1 MMTRSPY
8 IVFLILLIFFV
19 ISFITNIIGPLMPD
33 IIESF
38 NLSLTLVAL
47 IPFAF
52 FIAYGVMSIP
62 AGMLLLK
69 FKEKHLIVLAFI
81 VIFFGAILLALLP
94 SYLTALFSFF
104 IIGCGMAVLQVVINP
119 LLRVT
124 GGEEHFAMY
133 AVFAQLVFGFAS
145 FLSPLVYTQLAS
157 ETFFATDDSF
167 FHALSTFLIPK
178 ELPWISLYFLFSVI
192 SLFMILILAFS
203 KFPKVELKS
212 NEKSGALATHIKLF
226 KNKQIQLFFL
236 GMVCYVGAEQG
247 IANWISQFLNVYHG
261 INPKVLGAATISDF
275 WGLMT
280 LGGIIGLVLLRFF
293 DSRWILI
300 TFSGFAMICLI
311 VALFSTA
318 KLALIA
324 FPLTGFFLSVMYPI
338 LFSLTLNSFTEDH
351 GSISGILVTGIIGG
365 AILPLIVGWL
375 GDAVGL
381 RSAMCFLF
389 IPLAFILSTG
399 FWAKPL
405 ITNQKIRWFSEES

>member
-8 IVFLILLIFFV
+8 IVFLILLIFFI
-19 ISFITNIIGPLMPD
+19 ISFITNIIGPLIPE

-38 NLSLTLVAL
+38 DLSLTLVAL

-157 ETFFATDDSF
+157 ETFFATEHSF
-167 FHALSTFLIPK
+167 LHTLSTFLSPQ
-178 ELPWISLYFLFSVI
+178 ELPWIFLYFLFSVI
-192 SLFMILILAFS
+192 SLFMILILIFS
-203 KFPKVELKS
+203 KFPQVELKS
-212 NEKSGALATHIKLF
+212 NEKSGALGTHIKLF
-226 KNKQIQLFFL
+226 KNKQIRLFFL
-236 GMVCYVGAEQG
+236 GMICYVGAEQG

-261 INPKVLGAATISDF
+261 IDPKILEAATISDF

-280 LGGIIGLVLLRFF
+280 LGGIIGLILLKIF
-293 DSRWILI
+293 DSRWVLI
-300 TFSGFAMICLI
+300 TFSGLAMICLI
-311 VALFSTA
+311 LALFGPA
-318 KLALIA
+318 EIALIC
-324 FPLTGFFLSVMYPI
+324 FPLTGLFLSVMYPI
-338 LFSLTLNSFTEDH
+338 LFSLTLNSFADHH

-365 AILPLIVGWL
+365 AILPLIIGWF

-381 RSAMCFLF
+381 RSAMCFLIF
-389 IPLAFILSTG
+389 PLAFIVSIG

-405 ITNQKIRWFSEES
+405 ITNKKLSWFYKGS

>member
-1 MMTRSPY
+1 MPPRSPY

-69 FKEKHLIVLAFI
+69 FKEQHLIVSAFI
-81 VIFFGAILLALLP
+81 VIFFGAILFALFP

-178 ELPWISLYFLFSVI
+178 ELPWISLYFLFSII

-203 KFPKVELKS
+203 KFPKIELKS
-212 NEKSGALATHIKLF
+212 NEKSGALAVHIKLF
-226 KNKQIQLFFL
+226 KNKHIRLFFL
-236 GMVCYVGAEQG
+236 AMICYVGAEQG

>member
-1 MMTRSPY
+1 MSPRSPY

-69 FKEKHLIVLAFI
+69 FKEQHLIVSAFI
-81 VIFFGAILLALLP
+81 VIFFGAILFALFP

-178 ELPWISLYFLFSVI
+178 ELPWISLYFLFSII

-203 KFPKVELKS
+203 KFPKIELKS
-212 NEKSGALATHIKLF
+212 NEKSGALAVHIKLF
-226 KNKQIQLFFL
+226 KNKHIRLFFL
-236 GMVCYVGAEQG
+236 AMICYVGAEQG

-311 VALFSTA
+311 IALFSTA

>member
-19 ISFITNIIGPLMPD
+19 ISFITNIIGPLIPQ

-38 NLSLTLVAL
+38 DLSLTLVAL

-94 SYLTALFSFF
+94 SDLTALFSFF

-157 ETFFATDDSF
+157 ETFFATEHSF
-167 FHALSTFLIPK
+167 LHTLSTFLSLQ
-178 ELPWISLYFLFSVI
+178 ELPWIFLYFLFSVI
-192 SLFMILILAFS
+192 SLFMILILIFS

-212 NEKSGALATHIKLF
+212 NEKSGALGTHIKLF
-226 KNKQIQLFFL
+226 KNKQIRLFFL
-236 GMVCYVGAEQG
+236 GMICYVGAEQG

-261 INPKVLGAATISDF
+261 IDPKILGAATISDF

-280 LGGIIGLVLLRFF
+280 LGGIIGLILLKIF
-293 DSRWILI
+293 DSRWVLI
-300 TFSGFAMICLI
+300 TFSGLAMICLI
-311 VALFSTA
+311 LALFGPA
-318 KLALIA
+318 EIALIC
-324 FPLTGFFLSVMYPI
+324 FPLTGLFLSVMYPI
-338 LFSLTLNSFTEDH
+338 LFSLTLNSFADHH

-365 AILPLIVGWL
+365 AILPLIIGWF

-381 RSAMCFLF
+381 RSAMCFLIF
-389 IPLAFILSTG
+389 PLAFIVSIG

-405 ITNQKIRWFSEES
+405 ITNKKLSWFYKGS

>member
-8 IVFLILLIFFV
+8 IVFLILLIFFI
-19 ISFITNIIGPLMPD
+19 ISFITNIIGPLIPE

-38 NLSLTLVAL
+38 DLSLTLVAL

-157 ETFFATDDSF
+157 ETFFATEHSF
-167 FHALSTFLIPK
+167 LHTLSTFLSPQ
-178 ELPWISLYFLFSVI
+178 ELPWIFLYFLFSVI
-192 SLFMILILAFS
+192 SLFMILILIFS
-203 KFPKVELKS
+203 KFPQVELKS
-212 NEKSGALATHIKLF
+212 NEKSGALGTHIKLF
-226 KNKQIQLFFL
+226 KNKQIRLFFL
-236 GMVCYVGAEQG
+236 GMICYVGAEQG

-261 INPKVLGAATISDF
+261 IDPKILGAATISDF

-280 LGGIIGLVLLRFF
+280 LGGIIGLILLKIFVDFRPIHKFVYFF
-293 DSRWILI
+293 
-300 TFSGFAMICLI
+300 TFKVYKA
-311 VALFSTA
+311 
-318 KLALIA
+318 
-324 FPLTGFFLSVMYPI
+324 
-338 LFSLTLNSFTEDH
+338 
-351 GSISGILVTGIIGG
+351 
-365 AILPLIVGWL
+365 
-375 GDAVGL
+375 
-381 RSAMCFLF
+381 
-389 IPLAFILSTG
+389 
-399 FWAKPL
+399 
-405 ITNQKIRWFSEES
+405 

>member
-1 MMTRSPY
+1 MSPRSPY

-69 FKEKHLIVLAFI
+69 FKEQHLIVSAFI
-81 VIFFGAILLALLP
+81 VIFFGAILFALFP

-178 ELPWISLYFLFSVI
+178 ELPWISLYFLFSII

-203 KFPKVELKS
+203 KFPKIELKS
-212 NEKSGALATHIKLF
+212 NEKSGALAVHIKLF
-226 KNKQIQLFFL
+226 KNKHIRLFFL
-236 GMVCYVGAEQG
+236 AMICYVGAEQG

-300 TFSGFAMICLI
+300 TFSGFTMICLI
-311 VALFSTA
+311 IALFSTA

>member
-1 MMTRSPY
+1 
-8 IVFLILLIFFV
+8 
-19 ISFITNIIGPLMPD
+19 
-33 IIESF
+33 
-38 NLSLTLVAL
+38 
-47 IPFAF
+47 
-52 FIAYGVMSIP
+52 
-62 AGMLLLK
+62 
-69 FKEKHLIVLAFI
+69 
-81 VIFFGAILLALLP
+81 
-94 SYLTALFSFF
+94 
-104 IIGCGMAVLQVVINP
+104 
-119 LLRVT
+119 
-124 GGEEHFAMY
+124 
-133 AVFAQLVFGFAS
+133 
-145 FLSPLVYTQLAS
+145 
-157 ETFFATDDSF
+157 
-167 FHALSTFLIPK
+167 
-178 ELPWISLYFLFSVI
+178 
-192 SLFMILILAFS
+192 MILILAFS
-203 KFPKVELKS
+203 KFPKIELKS

-226 KNKQIQLFFL
+226 KNKHIRLFFL
-236 GMVCYVGAEQG
+236 AMICYVGAEQG

-311 VALFSTA
+311 IALFSTA

>member
-1 MMTRSPY
+1 MPPRSPY

-69 FKEKHLIVLAFI
+69 FKEQHLIVSAFI
-81 VIFFGAILLALLP
+81 VIFFGAILFALFP

-178 ELPWISLYFLFSVI
+178 ELPWISLYFLFSII

-203 KFPKVELKS
+203 KFPKIELKS
-212 NEKSGALATHIKLF
+212 NEKSGALAVHIKLF
-226 KNKQIQLFFL
+226 KNKHIRLFFL
-236 GMVCYVGAEQG
+236 AMICYVGAEQG

-311 VALFSTA
+311 IALFSTA

>member
-1 MMTRSPY
+1 MMPRSPY

-19 ISFITNIIGPLMPD
+19 ISFITNIIGPLIPQ

-38 NLSLTLVAL
+38 DLSLTLVAL

-157 ETFFATDDSF
+157 ETFFATEHSF
-167 FHALSTFLIPK
+167 LHTLSTFLSPQ
-178 ELPWISLYFLFSVI
+178 ELPWIFLYFLFSVI
-192 SLFMILILAFS
+192 SLFMILILIFS

-212 NEKSGALATHIKLF
+212 NEKSGALGTHIKLF
-226 KNKQIQLFFL
+226 KNKQIRLFFL
-236 GMVCYVGAEQG
+236 GMICYVGAEQG

-261 INPKVLGAATISDF
+261 IDPKILGAATISDF

-280 LGGIIGLVLLRFF
+280 LGGIIGLILLKIF
-293 DSRWILI
+293 DSRWVLI
-300 TFSGFAMICLI
+300 TFSGLAMICLI
-311 VALFSTA
+311 LALFGPA
-318 KLALIA
+318 EIALIC
-324 FPLTGFFLSVMYPI
+324 FPLTGLFLSVMYPI
-338 LFSLTLNSFTEDH
+338 LFSLTLNSFADHH

-365 AILPLIVGWL
+365 AILPLIIGWF

-381 RSAMCFLF
+381 RSAMCFLIF
-389 IPLAFILSTG
+389 PLAFIVSIG

-405 ITNQKIRWFSEES
+405 ITNKKLSWFYKES

>member
-8 IVFLILLIFFV
+8 IVFLILLIFFI
-19 ISFITNIIGPLMPD
+19 ISFITNIIGPLIPE

-38 NLSLTLVAL
+38 DLSLTLVAL

-157 ETFFATDDSF
+157 ETFFATEHSF
-167 FHALSTFLIPK
+167 LHTLSTFLSPQ
-178 ELPWISLYFLFSVI
+178 ELPWIFLYFLFSVI
-192 SLFMILILAFS
+192 SLFMILILIFS
-203 KFPKVELKS
+203 KFPQVELKS
-212 NEKSGALATHIKLF
+212 NEKSGALGTHIKLF
-226 KNKQIQLFFL
+226 KNKQIRLFFL
-236 GMVCYVGAEQG
+236 GMICYVGAEQG

-261 INPKVLGAATISDF
+261 IDPKILGAATISDF

-280 LGGIIGLVLLRFF
+280 LGGIIGLILLKIF
-293 DSRWILI
+293 DSRWVLI
-300 TFSGFAMICLI
+300 TFSGLAMICLI
-311 VALFSTA
+311 LALFGPA
-318 KLALIA
+318 EIALIC
-324 FPLTGFFLSVMYPI
+324 FPLTGLFLSVMYPI
-338 LFSLTLNSFTEDH
+338 LFSLTLNSFADHH

-365 AILPLIVGWL
+365 AILPLIIGWF

-381 RSAMCFLF
+381 RSAMCFLIF
-389 IPLAFILSTG
+389 PLAFIVSIG

-405 ITNQKIRWFSEES
+405 ITNKKLSWFYKGS

>member
-1 MMTRSPY
+1 
-8 IVFLILLIFFV
+8 
-19 ISFITNIIGPLMPD
+19 MPD

-69 FKEKHLIVLAFI
+69 FKEQHLIVSAFI
-81 VIFFGAILLALLP
+81 VIFFGAILFALFP

-178 ELPWISLYFLFSVI
+178 ELPWISLYFLFSII

-203 KFPKVELKS
+203 KFPKIELKS
-212 NEKSGALATHIKLF
+212 NEKSGALAVHIKLF
-226 KNKQIQLFFL
+226 KNKHIRLFFL
-236 GMVCYVGAEQG
+236 AMICCVGAEQG

-300 TFSGFAMICLI
+300 TFSGLAMICLI
-311 VALFSTA
+311 LALFGPA
-318 KLALIA
+318 EIALIC

-365 AILPLIVGWL
+365 AILPLIIGWL

-389 IPLAFILSTG
+389 IPLTFILSTG
-399 FWAKPL
+399 FWARPL
-405 ITNQKIRWFSEES
+405 ITNQKIRWFSKGS

>member
-19 ISFITNIIGPLMPD
+19 ISFITNIIGPLIPQ

-38 NLSLTLVAL
+38 DLSLTLVAL

-157 ETFFATDDSF
+157 ETFFATEHSF
-167 FHALSTFLIPK
+167 LHTLSTFLSLQ
-178 ELPWISLYFLFSVI
+178 ELPWIFLYFLFSVI
-192 SLFMILILAFS
+192 SLFMILILIFS

-212 NEKSGALATHIKLF
+212 NEKSGALGTHIKLF
-226 KNKQIQLFFL
+226 KNKQIRLFFL
-236 GMVCYVGAEQG
+236 GMICYVGAEQG

-261 INPKVLGAATISDF
+261 IDPKILGAATISDF

-280 LGGIIGLVLLRFF
+280 LGGIIGLILLKIF
-293 DSRWILI
+293 DSRWVLI
-300 TFSGFAMICLI
+300 TFSGLAMICLI
-311 VALFSTA
+311 LALFGPA
-318 KLALIA
+318 EIALIC
-324 FPLTGFFLSVMYPI
+324 FPLTGLFLSVMYPI
-338 LFSLTLNSFTEDH
+338 LFSLTLNSFADHH

-365 AILPLIVGWL
+365 AILPLIIGWF

-381 RSAMCFLF
+381 RSAMCFLIF
-389 IPLAFILSTG
+389 PLAFIVSIG

-405 ITNQKIRWFSEES
+405 IINKKLSWFYKES

>member
-19 ISFITNIIGPLMPD
+19 ISFITNIIGPLIPQ

-38 NLSLTLVAL
+38 DLSLTLVAL

-157 ETFFATDDSF
+157 ETFFATEHSF
-167 FHALSTFLIPK
+167 LHTLSTFLSLQ
-178 ELPWISLYFLFSVI
+178 ELPWIFLYFLFSVI
-192 SLFMILILAFS
+192 SLFMILILIFS

-212 NEKSGALATHIKLF
+212 NEKSGALGTHIKLF
-226 KNKQIQLFFL
+226 KNKQIRLFFL
-236 GMVCYVGAEQG
+236 GMICYVGAEQG

-261 INPKVLGAATISDF
+261 IDPKILGAATISDF

-280 LGGIIGLVLLRFF
+280 LGGIIGLILLKIF
-293 DSRWILI
+293 DSRWVLI
-300 TFSGFAMICLI
+300 TFSGLAMICLI
-311 VALFSTA
+311 LALFGPA
-318 KLALIA
+318 EIALIC
-324 FPLTGFFLSVMYPI
+324 FPLTGLFLSVMYPI
-338 LFSLTLNSFTEDH
+338 LFSLTLNSFADHH

-365 AILPLIVGWL
+365 AILPLIIGWF

-381 RSAMCFLF
+381 RSAMCFLIF
-389 IPLAFILSTG
+389 PLAFIVSIG

-405 ITNQKIRWFSEES
+405 ITNKKLSWFYKES

>member
-1 MMTRSPY
+1 MTRSPY
-8 IVFLILLIFFV
+8 IVFLILLIFFI
-19 ISFITNIIGPLMPD
+19 ISFITNIIGPLIPE

-38 NLSLTLVAL
+38 DLSLTLVAL

-157 ETFFATDDSF
+157 ETFFATEHSF
-167 FHALSTFLIPK
+167 LHTLSTFLSPQ
-178 ELPWISLYFLFSVI
+178 ELPWIFLYFLFSVI
-192 SLFMILILAFS
+192 SLFMILILIFS
-203 KFPKVELKS
+203 KFPQVELKS
-212 NEKSGALATHIKLF
+212 NEKSGALGTHIKLF
-226 KNKQIQLFFL
+226 KNKQIRLFFL
-236 GMVCYVGAEQG
+236 GMICYVGAEQG

-261 INPKVLGAATISDF
+261 IDPKILGAATISDF

-280 LGGIIGLVLLRFF
+280 LGGIIGLILLKIF
-293 DSRWILI
+293 DSRWVLI
-300 TFSGFAMICLI
+300 TFSGLAMICLI
-311 VALFSTA
+311 LALFGPA
-318 KLALIA
+318 EIALIC
-324 FPLTGFFLSVMYPI
+324 FPLTGLFLSVMYPI
-338 LFSLTLNSFTEDH
+338 LFSLTLNSFADHH

-365 AILPLIVGWL
+365 AILPLIIGWF

-381 RSAMCFLF
+381 RSAMCFLIF
-389 IPLAFILSTG
+389 PLAFIVSIG

-405 ITNQKIRWFSEES
+405 ITNKKLSWFYKGS

>member
-1 MMTRSPY
+1 MMPRSPY

-69 FKEKHLIVLAFI
+69 FKEKHLIVSAFI

-124 GGEEHFAMY
+124 GGEEHFTMY

-145 FLSPLVYTQLAS
+145 FISPLVYTQLAS
-157 ETFFATDDSF
+157 ETFFLADYPF
-167 FHALSTFLIPK
+167 LQNLSILLITK

-261 INPKVLGAATISDF
+261 IDPKVLGAATISDF

-280 LGGIIGLVLLRFF
+280 LGGIIGLVLLKLF
-293 DSRWILI
+293 DSRWVLI
-300 TFSGFAMICLI
+300 TFSGLAMICLI
-311 VALFSTA
+311 LALFGPA
-318 KLALIA
+318 EIALIC

-338 LFSLTLNSFTEDH
+338 LFSLTLNSFADHH

-365 AILPLIVGWL
+365 AILPLIIGWL

-399 FWAKPL
+399 FWARPL
-405 ITNQKIRWFSEES
+405 ITNQKIRWFSKGS

>member
-1 MMTRSPY
+1 
-8 IVFLILLIFFV
+8 
-19 ISFITNIIGPLMPD
+19 
-33 IIESF
+33 
-38 NLSLTLVAL
+38 
-47 IPFAF
+47 
-52 FIAYGVMSIP
+52 
-62 AGMLLLK
+62 
-69 FKEKHLIVLAFI
+69 
-81 VIFFGAILLALLP
+81 
-94 SYLTALFSFF
+94 
-104 IIGCGMAVLQVVINP
+104 
-119 LLRVT
+119 
-124 GGEEHFAMY
+124 MY

-178 ELPWISLYFLFSVI
+178 ELPWISLYFLFSII

-203 KFPKVELKS
+203 KFPKIELKS
-212 NEKSGALATHIKLF
+212 NEKSGALAVHIKLF
-226 KNKQIQLFFL
+226 KNKHIRLFFL
-236 GMVCYVGAEQG
+236 AMICYVGAEQG

>member
-1 MMTRSPY
+1 MMPRSPY

-69 FKEKHLIVLAFI
+69 FKEKHLIVSAFI
-81 VIFFGAILLALLP
+81 VIFFGAILLSLLP

-145 FLSPLVYTQLAS
+145 FISPLVYTQLAS
-157 ETFFATDDSF
+157 ETFFLADYPF
-167 FHALSTFLIPK
+167 LQNLSTFLIPK

-226 KNKQIQLFFL
+226 KNK
-236 GMVCYVGAEQG
+236 
-247 IANWISQFLNVYHG
+247 
-261 INPKVLGAATISDF
+261 
-275 WGLMT
+275 
-280 LGGIIGLVLLRFF
+280 
-293 DSRWILI
+293 
-300 TFSGFAMICLI
+300 
-311 VALFSTA
+311 
-318 KLALIA
+318 
-324 FPLTGFFLSVMYPI
+324 
-338 LFSLTLNSFTEDH
+338 
-351 GSISGILVTGIIGG
+351 
-365 AILPLIVGWL
+365 
-375 GDAVGL
+375 
-381 RSAMCFLF
+381 
-389 IPLAFILSTG
+389 
-399 FWAKPL
+399 
-405 ITNQKIRWFSEES
+405 KI

>member
-1 MMTRSPY
+1 MSPRSPY

-38 NLSLTLVAL
+38 DLSLTLVAL

-69 FKEKHLIVLAFI
+69 FKEQHLIVSAFI
-81 VIFFGAILLALLP
+81 VIFFGAILFALFP

-178 ELPWISLYFLFSVI
+178 ELPWISLYFLFSII

-203 KFPKVELKS
+203 KFPKIELKS
-212 NEKSGALATHIKLF
+212 NEKSGALAVHIKLF
-226 KNKQIQLFFL
+226 KNKHIRLFFL
-236 GMVCYVGAEQG
+236 AMICYVGAEQG

-311 VALFSTA
+311 IALFSTA

>member
-1 MMTRSPY
+1 
-8 IVFLILLIFFV
+8 
-19 ISFITNIIGPLMPD
+19 MPD

-69 FKEKHLIVLAFI
+69 FKEKHLIVSAFI

-145 FLSPLVYTQLAS
+145 FISPLVYTQLAS
-157 ETFFATDDSF
+157 ETFFLADYPF
-167 FHALSTFLIPK
+167 LQNLSIFLIPK

-236 GMVCYVGAEQG
+236 GMFCYVGAEQG

-261 INPKVLGAATISDF
+261 IDPKVLGAATISDF

-280 LGGIIGLVLLRFF
+280 LGGIIGLVLLKLF
-293 DSRWILI
+293 DSRWVLI
-300 TFSGFAMICLI
+300 TFSGVAMICLI
-311 VALFSTA
+311 LELFGPA
-318 KLALIA
+318 EIALIC

-338 LFSLTLNSFTEDH
+338 LFSLTLNSFADHH

-365 AILPLIVGWL
+365 AILPLIIGWL

-405 ITNQKIRWFSEES
+405 INNQKIRWFSKES

>member
-1 MMTRSPY
+1 MPPRSPY

-69 FKEKHLIVLAFI
+69 FKEKHLIVSAFI

-178 ELPWISLYFLFSVI
+178 ELPWISLYFLFSII

-203 KFPKVELKS
+203 KFPKIELKS
-212 NEKSGALATHIKLF
+212 NEKSGALAVHIKLF
-226 KNKQIQLFFL
+226 KNKHIRLFFL
-236 GMVCYVGAEQG
+236 AMICYVGAEQG

-311 VALFSTA
+311 IALFSTA

>member
-1 MMTRSPY
+1 MMPRSPY

-69 FKEKHLIVLAFI
+69 FKEKHLIVSAFI

-104 IIGCGMAVLQVVINP
+104 IIGCGMAVLQVFINP

-157 ETFFATDDSF
+157 KTFFLADYPF
-167 FHALSTFLIPK
+167 LQNLSILLITK

-261 INPKVLGAATISDF
+261 IDPKILGAATISDF

-280 LGGIIGLVLLRFF
+280 LGGIIGLILLKIF
-293 DSRWILI
+293 DSRWVLI
-300 TFSGFAMICLI
+300 TFSGLAMICLI
-311 VALFSTA
+311 LALFGPA
-318 KLALIA
+318 KIALIC
-324 FPLTGFFLSVMYPI
+324 FPLTGLFLSVMYPI
-338 LFSLTLNSFTEDH
+338 LFSLTLNSFADHH

-365 AILPLIVGWL
+365 AILPLIIGSL

-389 IPLAFILSTG
+389 FPLAFILSTG

-405 ITNQKIRWFSEES
+405 ITNKKLRWFYKGS

>member
-1 MMTRSPY
+1 
-8 IVFLILLIFFV
+8 
-19 ISFITNIIGPLMPD
+19 MPD

-69 FKEKHLIVLAFI
+69 FKEQHLIVSAFI
-81 VIFFGAILLALLP
+81 VIFFGAILLALFP

-124 GGEEHFAMY
+124 GGEEHFTIY

-157 ETFFATDDSF
+157 EMLFSTDNSF
-167 FHALSTFLIPK
+167 FHALITLLIPK
-178 ELPWISLYFLFSVI
+178 ELPWISLYFLFSII

-226 KNKQIQLFFL
+226 KKKHIRLFFL
-236 GMVCYVGAEQG
+236 AMICYVGAEQG

-261 INPKVLGAATISDF
+261 IDPKVLGAATISDF

-280 LGGIIGLVLLRFF
+280 LGGIIGLVLLKFF

-300 TFSGFAMICLI
+300 VFSGFAMICLI
-311 VALFSTA
+311 IALFSPTE
-318 KLALIA
+318 LALIA

-405 ITNQKIRWFSEES
+405 INNQKIRWFSKES

>member
-1 MMTRSPY
+1 MMPRSPY

-69 FKEKHLIVLAFI
+69 FKEKHLIVSAFI

-104 IIGCGMAVLQVVINP
+104 IIGCGMAILQVVINP

-157 ETFFATDDSF
+157 ETFFLADYPF
-167 FHALSTFLIPK
+167 LQNLSTFLIPK

-261 INPKVLGAATISDF
+261 IDPKVLGAATISDF

-280 LGGIIGLVLLRFF
+280 LGGIIGLVLLKLF
-293 DSRWILI
+293 DSRWVLI
-300 TFSGFAMICLI
+300 TFSGLAMIYLI
-311 VALFSTA
+311 LALFGPA
-318 KLALIA
+318 KIALIC

-338 LFSLTLNSFTEDH
+338 LFSLTLNSFADHH

-365 AILPLIVGWL
+365 AILPLIIGWL

-399 FWAKPL
+399 FWARPL
-405 ITNQKIRWFSEES
+405 ITNQKIRWFSKGS

>member
-1 MMTRSPY
+1 MMPRSPY

-69 FKEKHLIVLAFI
+69 FKEKHLIVSAFI

-94 SYLTALFSFF
+94 SYLTALFSFI

-157 ETFFATDDSF
+157 ETFFLADYPF
-167 FHALSTFLIPK
+167 LQNLSTFLIPK

-261 INPKVLGAATISDF
+261 IDPKVLGAATISDF

-280 LGGIIGLVLLRFF
+280 LGGIIGLVLLKLF
-293 DSRWILI
+293 DSRWVLI
-300 TFSGFAMICLI
+300 TFSGLAMIYLI
-311 VALFSTA
+311 LALFGPA
-318 KLALIA
+318 KIALIC

-338 LFSLTLNSFTEDH
+338 LFSLTLNSFADHH

-365 AILPLIVGWL
+365 AILPLIIGWL

-399 FWAKPL
+399 FWARPL
-405 ITNQKIRWFSEES
+405 ITNQKIHWFSKGS

>member
-1 MMTRSPY
+1 MMPRSPY
-8 IVFLILLIFFV
+8 IVFLILLMFFV

-33 IIESF
+33 IIGSF

-69 FKEKHLIVLAFI
+69 FKEKHLIVSAFI

-157 ETFFATDDSF
+157 ETFFSADYPF
-167 FHALSTFLIPK
+167 LQNLSTFLIPK

-203 KFPKVELKS
+203 KFPKIKLKS
-212 NEKSGALATHIKLF
+212 NEKLGALATHIKLF
-226 KNKQIQLFFL
+226 KNKQIRLFFL
-236 GMVCYVGAEQG
+236 GM
-247 IANWISQFLNVYHG
+247 
-261 INPKVLGAATISDF
+261 
-275 WGLMT
+275 
-280 LGGIIGLVLLRFF
+280 
-293 DSRWILI
+293 
-300 TFSGFAMICLI
+300 IC
-311 VALFSTA
+311 
-318 KLALIA
+318 
-324 FPLTGFFLSVMYPI
+324 
-338 LFSLTLNSFTEDH
+338 
-351 GSISGILVTGIIGG
+351 
-365 AILPLIVGWL
+365 
-375 GDAVGL
+375 
-381 RSAMCFLF
+381 
-389 IPLAFILSTG
+389 
-399 FWAKPL
+399 
-405 ITNQKIRWFSEES
+405 

>member
-19 ISFITNIIGPLMPD
+19 ISFITNIIGPLIPQ

-38 NLSLTLVAL
+38 DLSLTLVAL

-69 FKEKHLIVLAFI
+69 FKEKYLIVLAFI

-157 ETFFATDDSF
+157 ETFFATEYSF
-167 FHALSTFLIPK
+167 LHTLSTFLSPQ
-178 ELPWISLYFLFSVI
+178 ELPWIFLYFLFSVI
-192 SLFMILILAFS
+192 SLFMILILIFS

-212 NEKSGALATHIKLF
+212 NEKLGALATHIKLF
-226 KNKQIQLFFL
+226 KNKQIRLFFL
-236 GMVCYVGAEQG
+236 GM
-247 IANWISQFLNVYHG
+247 
-261 INPKVLGAATISDF
+261 
-275 WGLMT
+275 
-280 LGGIIGLVLLRFF
+280 
-293 DSRWILI
+293 
-300 TFSGFAMICLI
+300 IC
-311 VALFSTA
+311 
-318 KLALIA
+318 
-324 FPLTGFFLSVMYPI
+324 
-338 LFSLTLNSFTEDH
+338 
-351 GSISGILVTGIIGG
+351 
-365 AILPLIVGWL
+365 
-375 GDAVGL
+375 
-381 RSAMCFLF
+381 
-389 IPLAFILSTG
+389 
-399 FWAKPL
+399 
-405 ITNQKIRWFSEES
+405 

>member
-19 ISFITNIIGPLMPD
+19 ISFITNIIGPLIPQ

-38 NLSLTLVAL
+38 DLSLTLVAL

-157 ETFFATDDSF
+157 ETFFATEHSF
-167 FHALSTFLIPK
+167 LHTLSTFLSPQ
-178 ELPWISLYFLFSVI
+178 ELPWIFLYFLFSVI
-192 SLFMILILAFS
+192 SLFMILILIFS

-212 NEKSGALATHIKLF
+212 NEKSGALGTHIKLF
-226 KNKQIQLFFL
+226 KNKQIRLFFL
-236 GMVCYVGAEQG
+236 GMICYVGAEQG

-261 INPKVLGAATISDF
+261 IDPKILGAATISDF

-280 LGGIIGLVLLRFF
+280 LGGIIGLIILKIF
-293 DSRWILI
+293 DSRWVLI
-300 TFSGFAMICLI
+300 TFSGLALICLI
-311 VALFSTA
+311 
-318 KLALIA
+318 LALSGPAEIA
-324 FPLTGFFLSVMYPI
+324 LICFPLTGLFLSVMYPI
-338 LFSLTLNSFTEDH
+338 LFSLTLNSFADHH

-365 AILPLIVGWL
+365 AILPLIIGWF

-381 RSAMCFLF
+381 RSAMCFLIF
-389 IPLAFILSTG
+389 PLAFIVSIG

-405 ITNQKIRWFSEES
+405 ITNKKLSWFYKES

>member
-1 MMTRSPY
+1 MPPRSPY

-38 NLSLTLVAL
+38 DLSLTLVAL

-69 FKEKHLIVLAFI
+69 FKEQHLIVSAFI
-81 VIFFGAILLALLP
+81 VIFFGAILFALFP

-178 ELPWISLYFLFSVI
+178 ELPWISLYFLFSII

-203 KFPKVELKS
+203 KFPKIELKS
-212 NEKSGALATHIKLF
+212 NEKSGALAVHIKLF
-226 KNKQIQLFFL
+226 KNKHIRLFFL
-236 GMVCYVGAEQG
+236 AMICYVGAEQG

-311 VALFSTA
+311 IALFSTA

>member
-19 ISFITNIIGPLMPD
+19 ISFITNIIGPLIPQ

-38 NLSLTLVAL
+38 DLSLTLVAL

-157 ETFFATDDSF
+157 ETFFATEHSF
-167 FHALSTFLIPK
+167 LHTLSTFLSPQ
-178 ELPWISLYFLFSVI
+178 ELPWIFLYFLFSVI
-192 SLFMILILAFS
+192 SLFMILILIFS

-212 NEKSGALATHIKLF
+212 NEKSGALGTHIKLF
-226 KNKQIQLFFL
+226 KNKQIRLFFL
-236 GMVCYVGAEQG
+236 GMICYVGAEQG

-261 INPKVLGAATISDF
+261 IDPKILGAATISDF

-280 LGGIIGLVLLRFF
+280 LGGIIGLILLKIF
-293 DSRWILI
+293 DSRWVLI
-300 TFSGFAMICLI
+300 TFSGLAMICLI
-311 VALFSTA
+311 LALFGPA
-318 KLALIA
+318 EIALIC
-324 FPLTGFFLSVMYPI
+324 FPLTGLFLSVMYPI
-338 LFSLTLNSFTEDH
+338 LFSLTLNSFADHH

-365 AILPLIVGWL
+365 AILPLIIGWF

-381 RSAMCFLF
+381 RSAMCFLIF
-389 IPLAFILSTG
+389 PLAFIVSIG

-405 ITNQKIRWFSEES
+405 ITNKKLSWFYKGS

>member
-1 MMTRSPY
+1 
-8 IVFLILLIFFV
+8 
-19 ISFITNIIGPLMPD
+19 MPD

-81 VIFFGAILLALLP
+81 VIFFGAILFALFP

-178 ELPWISLYFLFSVI
+178 ELPWISLYFLFSII

-203 KFPKVELKS
+203 KFPKIELKS
-212 NEKSGALATHIKLF
+212 NEKSGALAVHIKLF
-226 KNKQIQLFFL
+226 KNKHIRLFFL
-236 GMVCYVGAEQG
+236 AMICYVGAEQG